1 MSYDQSP
8 NGASNKKPKQAKGT
22 EDIVR
27 QHLKDPNHI
36 ITDEDIKNVEV
47 GVFETTQEYEGEILE
62 ENAEIPKPE
71 EGDSATPATPWEVL
85 K

>member
-8 NGASNKKPKQAKGT
+8 KGASNRNPKQAKGT
-22 EDIVR
+22 EHIVR
-27 QHLKDPNHI
+27 EHLKDPNHV

-47 GVFETTQEYEGEILE
+47 GVFESGQEYEGEIQG
-62 ENAEIPKPE
+62 ENIDNPRGE
-71 EGDSATPATPWEVL
+71 EGDTATPATPWKVL

>member
-8 NGASNKKPKQAKGT
+8 NGALDKKPKQAKGT

-47 GVFETTQEYEGEILE
+47 GVFESVQEYEGEI
-62 ENAEIPKPE
+62 PE
-71 EGDSATPATPWEVL
+71 QNPDLSAQDE
-85 K
+85 